1 MGWYILQRLLIGL
14 MLAWIASTIVF
25 MGMRL
30 LPGDPLEIYLAQ
42 SQKQMTEDHLRY
54 LHHQYFLDRPL
65 IVQYG
70 IWLNGFIHGN
80 MGQSIYY
87 HENVRSLFADRLPI
101 TLNLGLI
108 AWLLVAIGGISLGI
122 LAAVRRGHFENAFI
136 RGFMNIGSAVPAFW
150 LGIVMIYI
158 FGLKLRW
165 LPIGGYTSPLE
176 NLSLN
181 IRQIAMPAVCLSIPG
196 IAVVARQMRASLLEV
211 IRQDYIRTAWAKGMT
226 EKTVIFRHA
235 FKNSIIPVLTILG
248 ASMGMM
254 VGGAVIIE
262 TIFAIPGMGRLMA
275 TSILSKDYVVIQSG
289 TFILGL
295 VMVIAN
301 LLVDIAYRWCDPR
314 IQYS

>member
-1 MGWYILQRLLIGL
+1 MGRYILQRLLIGL
-14 MLAWIASTIVF
+14 LLAWIASTIVF
-25 MGMRL
+25 IGMRL

-42 SQKQMTEDHLRY
+42 SQSQMTEDHLRY
-54 LHHQYFLDRPL
+54 LRHQYFLDRPL

-87 HENVRSLFADRLPI
+87 HENVSSLFADRLPI

-108 AWLLVAIGGISLGI
+108 AWLLVGICGIGLGI
-122 LAAVRRGHFENAFI
+122 LAAVRTGYFVNTFI

-196 IAVVARQMRASLLEV
+196 IAVVARQMRASMLEV

-248 ASMGMM
+248 AGMGMM
-254 VGGAVIIE
+254 IGGAVIIE
-262 TIFAIPGMGRLMA
+262 TIFAIPGMGRLIA

-301 LLVDIAYRWCDPR
+301 LLVDIAYSWCDPR
-314 IQYS
+314 IQHS